1 MKAFYSIIKVSPNS
15 VTGDNVSIGVVM
27 FDGTQFRYYF
37 SEKKKKIA
45 TRLIET
51 NSIDL
56 DFITKQF
63 SYRFNEVN
71 AEFNDWK
78 FFPTRFEKLRDASY
92 FDYLN
97 KYSNG
102 LVQFSSPFILNNEE
116 VDELLFEKIVNLL
129 FDESLAKAK
138 IIKENKSAE
147 IEKIVNERL
156 IAPVKDVVHTNYKFS
171 SLNLPSIYFPFEME
185 CIGLNG
191 SLIGAKSLPFD
202 KTKQSLDTTI
212 SHYFALISTLSN
224 KYNKQLKENSFFLI
238 SDEPTDIKSPEHALW
253 ESVNSNELIKVI
265 HADQAGLVADLVFE
279 KSAHRF
285 LD

>member
-15 VTGDNVSIGVVM
+15 ITGDNVSIGVVM
-27 FDGTQFRYYF
+27 FDGTKFQYHF

-45 TRLIET
+45 IKLIES

-56 DFITKQF
+56 DFVIKQF
-63 SYRFNEVN
+63 AYRFEEINNE
-71 AEFNDWK
+71 FKDLK
-78 FFPTRFEKLRDASY
+78 LFSRFENLRGLSY

-102 LVQFSSPFILNNEE
+102 LVQFSSPFIINENVNGDLLN
-116 VDELLFEKIVNLL
+116 KIVTLL
-129 FDESLAKAK
+129 FDESLYTN
-138 IIKENKSAE
+138 IRLEENKSFE
-147 IEKIVNERL
+147 VELRVNEKL
-156 IAPVKDVVHTNYKFS
+156 INPIKDLVHTNYKFNS
-171 SLNLPSIYFPFEME
+171 NNLPSIYFPFEME

-202 KTKQSLDTTI
+202 KKKQALDTSV
-212 SHYFALISTLSN
+212 SHYFTLISTLSN

-238 SDEPTDIKSPEHALW
+238 SDEPSDIKSPEHALW
-253 ESVNSNELIKVI
+253 ESVNTNELIKVI
-265 HADQAGLVADLVFE
+265 PSEEAHIVANLVLD
-279 KSAHRF
+279 KKAHRF